1 MKGLSNLSLL
11 KASHIKPW
19 RDSSNQ
25 ERLDPENGL
34 LLHPALDHLF
44 DSGLITFDDTG
55 KIVISEKLSESDLEK
70 LNVTHNMVLR
80 KISDGTKRYLKFHR
94 KNVFK

>member
-1 MKGLSNLSLL
+1 LANLSLL

-44 DSGLITFDDTG
+44 DSGFISFDNTG
-55 KIVISEKLSESDLEK
+55 KIMISEKLSASDLK
-70 LNVTHNMVLR
+70 TLNIRHDMVLR
-80 KISDGTKRYLKFHR
+80 KISEGVKRYLKYHQENVY
-94 KNVFK
+94 KN